1 MKKEKSTTLA
11 VARDQA
17 IETLFFHS
25 GDFRLLFFHIAAFQF
40 WFKSK
45 IYRKLKLFSFPLLAT
60 TKKINRLHAKS

>member
-1 MKKEKSTTLA
+1 MKKEKSTILA

-40 WFKSK
+40 
-45 IYRKLKLFSFPLLAT
+45 
-60 TKKINRLHAKS
+60 